1 MGLAKNA
8 MVFDLKKLFGRE
20 SSEEYVEI
28 DLNAAQNKENKVLV
42 KPFTLRQYEDINDIL
57 NALREGFTI
66 AIVDIKTLK
75 TKDVIELKR
84 AVAKIKKTVD
94 DIEGSIAGFGENVL
108 IVTPKFAEIHRTPAP
123 KSPKVDFINE

>member
-1 MGLAKNA
+1 MAFG
-8 MVFDLKKLFGRE
+8 FKKLFGGS

-42 KPFTLRQYEDINDIL
+42 KPFVLRQYDDINDIL
-57 NALREGFTI
+57 NGIREGYTI

-84 AVAKIKKTVD
+84 AVAKIKKTVEA
-94 DIEGSIAGFGENVL
+94 IEGSIAGFGENVL
-108 IVTPKFAEIHRTPAP
+108 IITPKFAEIHRAPAAKP
-123 KSPKVDFINE
+123 AKADFINE

>member
-1 MGLAKNA
+1 
-8 MVFDLKKLFGRE
+8 MVFDLKKFFGRE

-57 NALREGFTI
+57 NALREGYTI
-66 AIVDIKTLK
+66 AVVDIKTLK

-94 DIEGSIAGFGENVL
+94 AIEGSIAGFGENVL
-108 IVTPKFAEIHRTPAP
+108 IVTPKFAEIHKTSVSKA
-123 KSPKVDFINE
+123 PKVDFINE